1 MIMKRIAMMLL
12 LLAIAPPVW
21 AGDVITLL
29 ASGEVIATDNHAEP
43 RTIVI
48 KTKNRKGLDFIVGA
62 DVEGGTV
69 ITIGKNKASLK
80 DIKIGD
86 KADIVYERN
95 MKVVAKSIKIKR

>member
-1 MIMKRIAMMLL
+1 M
-12 LLAIAPPVW
+12 PVK
-21 AGDVITLL
+21 AGDVITLR
-29 ASGEVIATDNHAEP
+29 ASGEVIATDIRAEP

-62 DVEGGTV
+62 DVEDGTV

-86 KADIVYERN
+86 KAYIVYERN
-95 MKVVAKSIKIKR
+95 MKVIAKSIKIQR